1 MATKE
6 RRTARRFKMK
16 LPLTVRWNN
25 KEGMGEHATES
36 QDVSSRGLTF
46 SMNKEIKAGS
56 SVEILMTLPHEV
68 TLAGP
73 VRVKCLGRIKRSETD
88 ADKKVGVTAEIE
100 RYEFV
105 RGGEN
110 AA

>member
-73 VRVKCLGRIKRSETD
+73 VRVKCLGRDRKS
-88 ADKKVGVTAEIE
+88 VV
-100 RYEFV
+100 
-105 RGGEN
+105 
-110 AA
+110 